1 MPKFSRR
8 ALFPLFAAGG
18 IAAADGSQGATLD
31 TSLPGIVARIGR
43 CVDGKWSIL
52 VPDFE
57 AMQGW
62 WLPGFAVPT
71 KWMPVAEYLKLL
83 DETYS
88 WES

>member
-31 TSLPGIVARIGR
+31 VPLPGIVARISRGR
-43 CVDGKWSIL
+43 DGWSIL
-52 VPDFE
+52 VPDFDS
-57 AMQGW
+57 MQGW

-71 KWMPVAEYLKLL
+71 KWMPLAEYLKLL

-88 WES
+88 MES